1 MQEAQQIYQRY
12 SGKAVSDRLTV
23 FKDNE
28 TYIFLYQKFK
38 RSNPSQSERKL
49 GFKPK
54 RIMTHEKQYS
64 LSQLESVDFKL
75 YPFEHLLENFYIQEN
90 LPQRSC

>member
-1 MQEAQQIYQRY
+1 MQQQIYQHY
-12 SGKAVSDRLTV
+12 SGKTISDRLTV

-28 TYIFLYQKFK
+28 TYVFLYQKFK

-54 RIMTHEKQYS
+54 RIITHEERYV
-64 LSQLESVDFKL
+64 LTRLNTVDFKQ
-75 YPFEHLLENFYIQEN
+75 YPFNHLLESFFVQEN
-90 LPQRSC
+90 LPQRSS

>member
-1 MQEAQQIYQRY
+1 MQAEQIYQRY

-23 FKDNE
+23 FKDND

-49 GFKPK
+49 GFKP
-54 RIMTHEKQYS
+54 RRVMTSETRYE
-64 LSQLESVDFKL
+64 LSQLNTVDFKL
-75 YPFEHLLENFYIQEN
+75 YPFEHLLENFYIQES

>member
-1 MQEAQQIYQRY
+1 MQEQIYQHY

-49 GFKPK
+49 GFKPQ
-54 RIMTHEKQYS
+54 RIMTHEDRYE
-64 LSQLESVDFKL
+64 LTQLKSVDFKL
-75 YPFEHLLENFYIQEN
+75 YPFKHLLEKFFIQEN

>member
-1 MQEAQQIYQRY
+1 MQAQQIYQHY
-12 SGKAVSDRLTV
+12 SGKTVSDRLTV

-49 GFKPK
+49 GFKPRRTMTLEK
-54 RIMTHEKQYS
+54 RYELT
-64 LSQLESVDFKL
+64 QLNTVDFKL
-75 YPFEHLLENFYIQEN
+75 YPFKHLLENFFIQEN